1 MVAEVLSFDEV
12 QERKRKAAE
21 ASGMMVD
28 LIEDANQ
35 SSGAALGAGGSG
47 GVVSPPSKKNKPKP
61 AAVRRSPRMQTRSSV
76 KTEEQSS

>member
-1 MVAEVLSFDEV
+1 
-12 QERKRKAAE
+12 
-21 ASGMMVD
+21 MMVD

-76 KTEEQSS
+76 KNSRRNNK

>member
-1 MVAEVLSFDEV
+1 MLSFDEV

-47 GVVSPPSKKNKPKP
+47 VVSPPSKKNKPKP